1 MNRYIKPIFEKI
13 KELEYRQSFSILL
26 KYVDDIIIDMELI
39 KKRKLYEFNYTNP
52 SKKKAIMFDDFLE
65 IDFALY
71 EVIEYRKDLRN
82 RLGTTI

>member
-52 SKKKAIMFDDFLE
+52 SKKKSD
-65 IDFALY
+65 Y
-71 EVIEYRKDLRN
+71 V
-82 RLGTTI
+82 